1 MMSLQKLLKDIFG
14 DIIYQIFNYT
24 IDNDI
29 FPKILKTLIF
39 LQFLKKQRGTV
50 ERATDLLVLYQATI
64 SKIYERCIYRQM
76 SKCFDE
82 IQSKHQCG
90 FINSQHCLAC
100 TVEKWREAI
109 DSGGCLEALL
119 TDLMLVFY
127 MIYWLQNCTLVDST
141 WSHWN
146 LYIVT

>member
-1 MMSLQKLLKDIFG
+1 MIA
-14 DIIYQIFNYT
+14 
-24 IDNDI
+24 
-29 FPKILKTLIF
+29 FPKFLKTLMF
-39 LQFLKKQRGTV
+39 LQFFKKGVRI
-50 ERATDLLVLYQATI
+50 LPNI

-141 WSHWN
+141 
-146 LYIVT
+146 